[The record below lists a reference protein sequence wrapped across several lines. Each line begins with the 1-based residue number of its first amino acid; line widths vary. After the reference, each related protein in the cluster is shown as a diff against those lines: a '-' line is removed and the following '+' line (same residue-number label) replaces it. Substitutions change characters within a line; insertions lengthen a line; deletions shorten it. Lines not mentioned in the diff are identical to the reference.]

1 MTIINIYTTI
11 NRSAKYMKQKLT
23 ELKGE
28 IDNFTIIARTSIPH
42 FQQWIEQLC
51 RRSIQKGRT

>member
-28 IDNFTIIARTSIPH
+28 TDNFTIIRNLRI
-42 FQQWIEQLC
+42 I
-51 RRSIQKGRT
+51 